1 MGRPRKEKAERR
13 TINFTI
19 RLTEEEMDRLVLL
32 ARQCGK
38 SPAVVIR
45 DKVFKGKFPEP
56 RAAVIDR
63 ETFLE
68 LKKIGVNL
76 NQLTHKVNS
85 GFLPAD
91 LMDLLM
97 SLNHKESILIKN
109 LINGKS

>member
-1 MGRPRKEKAERR
+1 MGRPKKEQAERR
-13 TINFTI
+13 LINFTV
-19 RLTEEEMDRLVLL
+19 RLTGQEMERLLLL
-32 ARQCGK
+32 AQQCGK
-38 SPAVVIR
+38 APAVLIR

-56 RAAVIDR
+56 GAAVIDR
-63 ETFLE
+63 LTFLE

-97 SLNHKESILIKN
+97 SLNHKESILIKK
-109 LINGKS
+109 LIKGK

>member
-1 MGRPRKEKAERR
+1 MGRPQKEKAERR
-13 TINFTI
+13 TINFTV
-19 RLTEEEMDRLVLL
+19 RLTEEEMDRLVML
-32 ARQCGK
+32 ARQCGMA
-38 SPAVVIR
+38 PAVLIR
-45 DKVFKGKFPEP
+45 DKVFKGKFPEA

-85 GFLPAD
+85 GFLPTN

-97 SLNHKESILIKN
+97 SLNHKESILIKK
-109 LINGKS
+109 LIKGK